1 MNTKLEHT
9 KTKRAT
15 LTAHAW
21 VMHRESK
28 PSAVKPLI
36 NIRAPSSSA
45 LANIIAYSAFTLPI
59 LSASLAAADPTRLEE
74 VVVSGVTDP
83 RIGSL
88 LTSTEIRTTSVEEQI
103 TLPLS
108 IGSLAD
114 ALPGVSLNGQ
124 GGLFQSYSMRG
135 FSRWRIRTE
144 ISGVPILTDRR
155 AGNSLSFL
163 PPELIDTIQVNMG
176 PASSLYGS
184 GAMGGVMNV
193 SLLNPTAT
201 SVSVNASSM
210 GNAREISLKTP
221 VNESTSLLG
230 SIREASD
237 GKSGDGT
244 SLNTGFK
251 QSTFYVRNKS
261 HVNMTEFSTELLVSN
276 GTDIGKSSAL
286 FPNARVTNYPH
297 DNHQLLNIRATTP
310 NNWFVQTY
318 AHQQEWASTTLRGS
332 GLRNTS
338 DYSSMTV
345 GGLLSRTSQSD
356 QSTQRYG
363 LDVTRRYGVDI
374 TETTAESEAEIA
386 SRNVVNDGAEW
397 TAGLFWERTWYLNGL
412 SVQGGLRA
420 DRAEAQVASSATNHS
435 DINLQLKANWQ
446 PNSAWDLT
454 LELGSAYRL
463 PTLSELYFEG
473 ETPRGRLVG
482 NDALHS
488 EETVGAQLTLL
499 YNVGDTVFEM
509 TASANRVDKYIE
521 RILLS
526 DGLESYRNLE
536 SGDLWGIDGQIRR
549 RDNNIEHTLSWQW
562 QHGESS
568 TGETIADLPPPSVRY
583 ATAWRHSSYALEMD
597 LRYRFSR
604 TRSGAGEIALGS
616 AAILGVS
623 AEWMINP
630 KWTVKTSITNGLDK
644 NYRTSAT
651 QQAPFDMG
659 RAINVKIDWRP

>member
-1 MNTKLEHT
+1 MNTKPEYRVA
-9 KTKRAT
+9 KRAF
-15 LTAHAW
+15 
-21 VMHRESK
+21 S
-28 PSAVKPLI
+28 P
-36 NIRAPSSSA
+36 SA
-45 LANIIAYSAFTLPI
+45 LANVVACSAFTLT
-59 LSASLAAADPTRLEE
+59 LCSTSLAAADSARLEE
-74 VVVSGVTDP
+74 VVVSGVADP
-83 RIGSL
+83 RMGSL
-88 LTSTEIRTTSVEEQI
+88 LTSTEIRTTSAEEQI

-163 PPELIDTIQVNMG
+163 PPELIDSIQVNMG

-193 SLLNPTAT
+193 SLLNPTQT
-201 SVSVNASSM
+201 SLSVSASSM
-210 GNAREISLKTP
+210 GNAREVSLKTP
-221 VNESTSLLG
+221 INASTSLLG
-230 SIREASD
+230 SIREASN

-244 SLNTGFK
+244 LLNTSFE

-261 HVNMTEFSTELLVSN
+261 YVNDTEVSTEVLVSDGN
-276 GTDIGKSSAL
+276 DIGKSSAL
-286 FPNARVTNYPH
+286 FPNTRVTHYPH
-297 DNHQLLNIRATTP
+297 DNHRLLNFRATTP
-310 NNWFVQTY
+310 NNWFFQTY
-318 AHQQEWASTTLRGS
+318 AHQQDWASMTLRDS
-332 GLRNTS
+332 GLENTS
-338 DYSSMTV
+338 DYSSMTI
-345 GGLLSRTSQSD
+345 GGLLSRTLQSD

-374 TETTAESEAEIA
+374 TETTAEPEAEIA
-386 SRNVVNDGAEW
+386 SRNVINDGTEW
-397 TAGLFWERTWYLNGL
+397 TAGLFWERSWYLNGL
-412 SVQGGLRA
+412 SLQGGFRA
-420 DRAEAQVASSATNHS
+420 DRAEAQVASIATRHS
-435 DINLQLKANWQ
+435 NINLQLKANWQ
-446 PNSAWDLT
+446 LTSVWDLT
-454 LELGSAYRL
+454 IELGSAYRL

-473 ETPRGRLVG
+473 ETPRGRLLG
-482 NDALHS
+482 NNALQS

-499 YNVGDTVFEM
+499 YDVGDTAFEM
-509 TASANRVDKYIE
+509 TASANRVDRYIE

-526 DGLESYRNLE
+526 DSLESYRNLK
-536 SGDLWGIDGQIRR
+536 SGDLWGIDGQIQRR
-549 RDNNIEHTLSWQW
+549 NNAVEHTLSWQW
-562 QHGESS
+562 QRGESS

-583 ATAWRHSSYALEMD
+583 ATAWRRSHYALGMD

-604 TRSGAGEIALGS
+604 NRAGPGEIALGS

-623 AEWMINP
+623 AEWVINP
-630 KWTVKTSITNGLDK
+630 EWTVKTSITNGLNK

>member
-1 MNTKLEHT
+1 MNTKPEYRVA
-9 KTKRAT
+9 KRAF
-15 LTAHAW
+15 
-21 VMHRESK
+21 S
-28 PSAVKPLI
+28 P
-36 NIRAPSSSA
+36 SA
-45 LANIIAYSAFTLPI
+45 LANVVACSAFTLT
-59 LSASLAAADPTRLEE
+59 LCSTSLAAADSARLEE
-74 VVVSGVTDP
+74 VVVSGVADP
-83 RIGSL
+83 RMGSL
-88 LTSTEIRTTSVEEQI
+88 LTSTEIRTTSAEEQI

-163 PPELIDTIQVNMG
+163 PPELIDSIQVNMG

-193 SLLNPTAT
+193 SLLNPTQT
-201 SVSVNASSM
+201 SLSVSASSM
-210 GNAREISLKTP
+210 GNAREVSLKTP
-221 VNESTSLLG
+221 INASTSLLG
-230 SIREASD
+230 SIREASN

-244 SLNTGFK
+244 LLNTSFE

-261 HVNMTEFSTELLVSN
+261 YVNDTEVSTEVLVSDGN
-276 GTDIGKSSAL
+276 DIGKSSAL
-286 FPNARVTNYPH
+286 FPNTRVTHYPH
-297 DNHQLLNIRATTP
+297 DNHRLLNFRATTP
-310 NNWFVQTY
+310 NNWFFQTY
-318 AHQQEWASTTLRGS
+318 AHQQDWASMTLRDS
-332 GLRNTS
+332 GLENTS
-338 DYSSMTV
+338 DYSSMTI
-345 GGLLSRTSQSD
+345 GGLLSRTLQSD

-374 TETTAESEAEIA
+374 TETTAEPEAEIA
-386 SRNVVNDGAEW
+386 SRNVINDGTEW
-397 TAGLFWERTWYLNGL
+397 TAGLFWERSWYLNGL
-412 SVQGGLRA
+412 SLQGGFRA
-420 DRAEAQVASSATNHS
+420 DRAEAQVASIATRHS
-435 DINLQLKANWQ
+435 NINLQLKANWQ
-446 PNSAWDLT
+446 LTSVWDLT
-454 LELGSAYRL
+454 IELGSAYRL

-473 ETPRGRLVG
+473 ETPRGRLLG
-482 NDALHS
+482 NNALQS

-499 YNVGDTVFEM
+499 YDVGDTAFEM
-509 TASANRVDKYIE
+509 TASANRVDRYIE

-526 DGLESYRNLE
+526 DSLESYRNLK
-536 SGDLWGIDGQIRR
+536 SGDLWGIDGQIQRR
-549 RDNNIEHTLSWQW
+549 NNNVEHILSWQW

-583 ATAWRHSSYALEMD
+583 ATAWRRSHYALGMD

-604 TRSGAGEIALGS
+604 NRAGPGEIALGS

-623 AEWMINP
+623 AEWVINP
-630 KWTVKTSITNGLDK
+630 EWTVKTSITNGLNK